1 MNKAYNEKSS
11 SNGLDK
17 LTYCL
22 TLRNKFIAFKRVTHR
37 ISEESSHDIR

>member
-17 LTYCL
+17 LTYL
-22 TLRNKFIAFKRVTHR
+22 TLRNKFIACISVTHR
-37 ISEESSHDIR
+37 ISEDSSHDIR